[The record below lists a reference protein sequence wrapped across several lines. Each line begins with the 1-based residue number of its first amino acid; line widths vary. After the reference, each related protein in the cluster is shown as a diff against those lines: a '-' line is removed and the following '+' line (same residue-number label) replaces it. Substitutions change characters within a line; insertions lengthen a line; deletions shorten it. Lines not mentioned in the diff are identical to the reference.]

1 MRLRTFTVSLVA
13 AAAATLPL
21 AGVASA
27 QPGDRDCEDF
37 SSQEEAQDALLPG
50 DPERLDANGNGQA
63 CENYDYGS
71 ATPSA
76 TADPVDERPADEPE
90 PTEEAADDAP
100 PAATNENDDD
110 DDDDADDDAQV
121 SVVPRGGVDTGDGSS
136 DSEPAPLL
144 IGGVLVVGVAAAAA
158 RRRAH
163 TAR

>member
-27 QPGDRDCEDF
+27 QPGDRNCEDF
-37 SSQEEAQDALLPG
+37 SSQEEAQAALLPG
-50 DPERLDANGNGQA
+50 DPERLDANDNGQA

-76 TADPVDERPADEPE
+76 TTDPVDEQPADEPE
-90 PTEEAADDAP
+90 PTEDADAP
-100 PAATNENDDD
+100 SAASN
-110 DDDDADDDAQV
+110 DDDADDDAQV

>member
-76 TADPVDERPADEPE
+76 TADPVDERPADESEPTDEPE
-90 PTEEAADDAP
+90 PTEDAP
-100 PAATNENDDD
+100 PAANND

>member
-37 SSQEEAQDALLPG
+37 SSQAEAQAALLPG
-50 DPERLDANGNGQA
+50 DPERLDANDNGQA

-76 TADPVDERPADEPE
+76 TTDPVDERPADESEPTDEPE
-90 PTEEAADDAP
+90 PTEDAAP
-100 PAATNENDDD
+100 PSAGND

-144 IGGVLVVGVAAAAA
+144 IGGVLVVGVVAAAA

>member
-21 AGVASA
+21 AGVATA
-27 QPGDRDCEDF
+27 QPGDRDCKDF

-50 DPERLDANGNGQA
+50 DPERLDANDNGQA

-71 ATPSA
+71 ATPVA
-76 TADPVDERPADEPE
+76 TTDPVDEQPADEPAEEPE
-90 PTEEAADDAP
+90 PTRDAADAP
-100 PAATNENDDD
+100 PAADNDEDD
-110 DDDDADDDAQV
+110 AADDDAQV
-121 SVVPRGGVDTGDGSS
+121 SVVPRGGVDTGDGTS

-144 IGGVLVVGVAAAAA
+144 IGGVLAVGVVAAVA

>member
-27 QPGDRDCEDF
+27 QPGDRDCKDF
-37 SSQEEAQDALLPG
+37 SSQEEAQEALLPG
-50 DPERLDANGNGQA
+50 DPERLDANDNGRA

-71 ATPSA
+71 ATPQA
-76 TADPVDERPADEPE
+76 TTDPVDEQPADEPE
-90 PTEEAADDAP
+90 PTEDAVDAP
-100 PAATNENDDD
+100 PAASNDDD

-121 SVVPRGGVDTGDGSS
+121 AVVPRGGVDTGDGTSG
-136 DSEPAPLL
+136 SEPAPFL
-144 IGGVLVVGVAAAAA
+144 IGGVLAVGVAAAAA